1 MWRLIVGWSLFAVV
15 AQAATNS
22 VATAVRAEGTQAV
35 ARGVAWLEAQQ
46 RDNGSLGEEKYP
58 AVTALA
64 LAALRAG
71 GSTNALVIAKAGAYL
86 QQAMAKGSNDWT
98 RGFSL
103 AICQSLLT
111 PAAAHP
117 REAAWVAERR
127 RIDREYSAR
136 ARDFELRQRAWQQER
151 AALLE
156 QGIDADFSRA
166 TALARNLTSPEAAPR
181 PAVAS
186 NTPRRGYGSLSYDG
200 ALRLLHESVTSDDPR
215 VDAYLDW
222 ASRHWTLAEN
232 PGKGQNGL
240 YFFYHAMSKCLAASG
255 EEFIRPLDGG
265 AGIPWREVLI
275 NKMVALQKRAT
286 SDRSGY
292 WVNEVN
298 SYLEGDPVLVT
309 AYAILTLQHAMG
321 R

>member
-1 MWRLIVGWSLFAVV
+1 MWQWIVGLSLLAGL

-22 VATAVRAEGTQAV
+22 VTPPVRADGTQAV

-46 RDNGSLGEEKYP
+46 RENGSMGDEKYP
-58 AVTALA
+58 AMTALA
-64 LAALRAG
+64 LSALRAG
-71 GSTNALVIAKAGAYL
+71 GSTNLPVLNKAGAYL
-86 QQAMAKGSNDWT
+86 QQGIEKGSNDWT

-103 AICQSLLT
+103 AICQSFLT
-111 PAAAHP
+111 PAAAQP
-117 REAAWVAERR
+117 QEAAWVAERR

-166 TALARNLTSPEAAPR
+166 TALARNLTVPEAAPR
-181 PAVAS
+181 PAVSS
-186 NTPRRGYGSLSYDG
+186 NTPRRGYGILSYDG
-200 ALRLLHESVTSDDPR
+200 ALRLLHEHVASDDPR

-222 ASRHWTLAEN
+222 ASRCWTLAEN

-265 AGIPWREVLI
+265 AGIPWRAELI
-275 NKMVALQKRAT
+275 RKLVALQKRET

-309 AYAILTLQHAMG
+309 AYAILTLQHALAK
-321 R
+321 